1 MELCGDHKP
10 KASPS
15 PPSVITQFPSN
26 YIFRLIKCGC
36 LLIEI
41 LAVCSIAVSIELY
54 VLLRRGLFVIMTSSV
69 GNRDGETQLE

>member
-1 MELCGDHKP
+1 MKLCGDYKP

-15 PPSVITQFPSN
+15 SPSAITQFPSN

-41 LAVCSIAVSIELY
+41 LAVCSMAVSIELE

-69 GNRDGETQLE
+69 GNRAGQTQLE